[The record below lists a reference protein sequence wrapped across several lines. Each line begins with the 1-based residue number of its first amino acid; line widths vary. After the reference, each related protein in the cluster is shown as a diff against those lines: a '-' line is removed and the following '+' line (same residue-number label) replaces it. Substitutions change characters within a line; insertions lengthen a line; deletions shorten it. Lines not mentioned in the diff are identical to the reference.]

1 MTNLSV
7 HSLCSADGHDV
18 DPVDVVGLVLHTRLD
33 AVCQCLYLGAAQAI
47 VDVNPG
53 DDPCTR
59 RIQKG
64 LESP

>member
-1 MTNLSV
+1 MKNLSI
-7 HSLCSADGHDV
+7 HSLCSADSHDV
-18 DPVDVVGLVLHTRLD
+18 DPADVFRLMLQARLD
-33 AVCQCLYLGAAQAI
+33 AADQRLDLSTAQAI

>member
-7 HSLCSADGHDV
+7 HSLCSADRHDV
-18 DPVDVVGLVLHTRLD
+18 DPVDLFRLVLQTRLD
-33 AVCQCLYLGAAQAI
+33 AADQRLDLSTAQAI